1 MGKRIKTGKYIDP
14 TTDYGFKR
22 IFGKDANKELLISLL
37 NELFRGRKV
46 IKSLEYNRN
55 DHVGDTKDTGDVIF
69 DLTCADES
77 GDRFVIEIQR
87 TSQVNLKK
95 RMLAYGS
102 RLVTDQIPDG
112 ERALWNYD
120 LKGVYVIVLMDGF
133 NMPGGSNGNT
143 IHDICLCDRDTKEVF
158 QEDIGFIYVELE
170 NFLKTEEEVAKSS
183 NRDKWLHVLKN
194 MSKMEALPT
203 YLRKTIFEKVFE
215 IAEYSNL
222 SKEEKEM
229 YNASIKQKWDEQSRW
244 ETAMNMGMEQ
254 GRQEERAKA
263 EEEKFSIALNFKKM
277 GVSLENISKGTG
289 LSIETIRSL

>member
-1 MGKRIKTGKYIDP
+1 MRNRTRTGKYIDP

-22 IFGKDANKELLISLL
+22 IFGKDTSKDLLISLL

-55 DHVGDTKDTGDVIF
+55 DHVGDTKGTGDVIF
-69 DLTCADES
+69 DLTCTDEN

-87 TSQVNLKK
+87 TSQANLKK

-112 ERALWNYD
+112 DRALWNYD

-133 NMPGGSNGNT
+133 NMPGGSNGNV
-143 IHDICLCDRDTKEVF
+143 IHDICLCDRDTKEIF

-170 NFLKTEEEVAKSS
+170 NFLKTEEEVAESS
-183 NRDKWLHVLKN
+183 NLDKWLYVLKY
-194 MSKMEALPT
+194 MSEMEALPT
-203 YLRKTIFEKVFE
+203 YLRKTIFEKVFQ

-222 SKEEKEM
+222 TKEEREM
-229 YNASIKQKWDEQSRW
+229 YNASVKQKWDEQSRW
-244 ETAMNMGMEQ
+244 ETAINEGMKI
-254 GRQEERAKA
+254 EREKA
-263 EEEKFSIALNFKKM
+263 EEEKKAEKLSIALNFKKSGFPM
-277 GVSLENISKGTG
+277 EAIARNTG
-289 LSIETIRSL
+289 LDIKIVERL